1 MQDLDSM
8 SPIDLCC
15 GLMRGDRSDMR
26 LGYSP
31 AAAALA
37 AAERNKLDEAHTR
50 ALLDYALGFS
60 DGMHDSM
67 HNADPTV
74 PYGPERR
81 SLADNEQYLTG
92 RIAGRL
98 EDGFM
103 LYPTGPEKDSGY
115 RS

>member
-1 MQDLDSM
+1 MMDLDAM

-15 GLMRGDRSDMR
+15 GLMRGDRADMKM
-26 LGYSP
+26 GYSP

-37 AAERNKLDEAHTR
+37 AAERNGLDETRTR

-67 HNADPTV
+67 HRADPTV

-81 SLADNEQYLTG
+81 SLAANEQYLTG

-98 EDGFM
+98 ENGFM
-103 LYPTGPEKDSGY
+103 LYPTGPEKLSDS